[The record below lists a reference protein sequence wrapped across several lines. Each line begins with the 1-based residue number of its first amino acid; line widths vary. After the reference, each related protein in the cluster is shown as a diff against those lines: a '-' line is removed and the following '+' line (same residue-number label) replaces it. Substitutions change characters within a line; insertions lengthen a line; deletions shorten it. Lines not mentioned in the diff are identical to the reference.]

1 MSDGVQGGNGEKN
14 APQNM
19 VEEVAQRLATEID
32 GSAMDVATN
41 GIAATASEAIGVT
54 AFNTV
59 ELNDAVSD
67 SRAAPETSPAKIV
80 DRRPEIDLADTCP
93 EHVMQPDN
101 LAADV
106 VELCTANPNPPCLL
120 PICDATTLDTP
131 AEKSGATERDARSSA
146 DPVKLKPVEHEPV
159 EHEPVGIEPVNSNA
173 AGPAYEQPAK
183 RGEAPKLRTVPDLR
197 TDVFATPTLFHFA
210 SSVGVTRVLE
220 RLVENALASNRPLD
234 HVLLH
239 GPPGCGTTLVARAIV
254 RDLAPKNFVELD
266 LLDGVDQE
274 MLRRAV
280 REVRNQGVLL
290 IRHIE
295 LMSSGD
301 EQFLM
306 SCIARKTTRGT
317 GSFARDTGVPTMPAT
332 RKKKSIDEL
341 QIDATPR
348 RSPPSFPRI
357 DGNFTLIATAH
368 LTQQIG
374 YQLRHR
380 FDHMIHLR
388 SDAVGVRI
396 AITRVLTRHGFVVDE
411 SAHAPIERFTRTID
425 DVAEQFVR
433 ALVMRAQLD
442 ETARIDGTLVRSV
455 VTEDMPARIA
465 DEVYGWALTRHLAG
479 RRVTA
484 VTDNEVERID
494 TETGWGEVAV
504 RAALGV
510 VVRNAAA
517 RAVPPAA

>member
-1 MSDGVQGGNGEKN
+1 MSDGVQGGNGELNTQDKSVHEV
-14 APQNM
+14 
-19 VEEVAQRLATEID
+19 VERLASDIVD
-32 GSAMDVATN
+32 GIGHVVRDDAQAEAMPQTPKAALTAASDVDR
-41 GIAATASEAIGVT
+41 VT
-54 AFNTV
+54 AANTT
-59 ELNDAVSD
+59 EFSESKSD
-67 SRAAPETSPAKIV
+67 PTTFIETFIETSTPKIV
-80 DRRPEIDLADTCP
+80 DRRSDIDLANVAET
-93 EHVMQPDN
+93 HVLQPDSVEDVPQEN
-101 LAADV
+101 HDAGRADSRRANSVSDCESDAANS
-106 VELCTANPNPPCLL
+106 EAL
-120 PICDATTLDTP
+120 
-131 AEKSGATERDARSSA
+131 RDPQET
-146 DPVKLKPVEHEPV
+146 DK
-159 EHEPVGIEPVNSNA
+159 
-173 AGPAYEQPAK
+173 K
-183 RGEAPKLRTVPDLR
+183 RREAPKPRAVPDLR
-197 TDVFATPTLFHFA
+197 PDIFTTPTLFHFA

-239 GPPGCGTTLVARAIV
+239 GPPGCGTTLVARAMI

-266 LLDGVDQE
+266 VLDGVDQDT
-274 MLRRAV
+274 LRRAI

-295 LMSSGD
+295 LLSSGD

-317 GSFARDTGVPTMPAT
+317 GTFARESGPVGPTNS
-332 RKKKSIDEL
+332 RKKKSIEKISIDDF
-341 QIDATPR
+341 QIDGTSR
-348 RSPPSFPRI
+348 RPAPSFPRI

-388 SDAVGVRI
+388 SDAVGVRTAI
-396 AITRVLTRHGFVVDE
+396 ARVLTRHGFIVDE

-425 DVAEQFVR
+425 DVADQFVR
-433 ALVMRAQLD
+433 AIVMRAEL
-442 ETARIDGTLVRSV
+442 ENTGWIDGTLVREV

-465 DEVYGWALTRHLAG
+465 DEVYAWALTRHLAG

-484 VTDNEVERID
+484 VTDNEVERLD
-494 TETGWGEVAV
+494 TETGWGEIAV

-517 RAVPPAA
+517 RATPPAA

>member
-1 MSDGVQGGNGEKN
+1 
-14 APQNM
+14 
-19 VEEVAQRLATEID
+19 
-32 GSAMDVATN
+32 
-41 GIAATASEAIGVT
+41 
-54 AFNTV
+54 
-59 ELNDAVSD
+59 
-67 SRAAPETSPAKIV
+67 
-80 DRRPEIDLADTCP
+80 
-93 EHVMQPDN
+93 
-101 LAADV
+101 
-106 VELCTANPNPPCLL
+106 
-120 PICDATTLDTP
+120 
-131 AEKSGATERDARSSA
+131 
-146 DPVKLKPVEHEPV
+146 
-159 EHEPVGIEPVNSNA
+159 
-173 AGPAYEQPAK
+173 
-183 RGEAPKLRTVPDLR
+183 
-197 TDVFATPTLFHFA
+197 
-210 SSVGVTRVLE
+210 
-220 RLVENALASNRPLD
+220 
-234 HVLLH
+234 
-239 GPPGCGTTLVARAIV
+239 
-254 RDLAPKNFVELD
+254 
-266 LLDGVDQE
+266 

-317 GSFARDTGVPTMPAT
+317 GSFARDTGVPTTPAT
-332 RKKKSIDEL
+332 RKKKSIDEF

>member
-19 VEEVAQRLATEID
+19 VEEVAQRVATDIGD
-32 GSAMDVATN
+32 GAMDIATN
-41 GIAATASEAIGVT
+41 GMAATASEAIGVT
-54 AFNTV
+54 KINTV
-59 ELNDAVSD
+59 ELNDAVSA
-67 SRAAPETSPAKIV
+67 SRVAPETSPAKIV
-80 DRRPEIDLADTCP
+80 DRRPEMDLADTCP

-106 VELCTANPNPPCLL
+106 VELCTANPNPLCLS
-120 PICDATTLDTP
+120 PICDTTTLDTP
-131 AEKSGATERDARSSA
+131 AESSGATKGDARSSA
-146 DPVKLKPVEHEPV
+146 DPAKLKPVEHEPV
-159 EHEPVGIEPVNSNA
+159 ELEPVHSNA

-197 TDVFATPTLFHFA
+197 TDVFTTPTLFHFA

-317 GSFARDTGVPTMPAT
+317 GSFARDIVTPSTPAK
-332 RKKKSIDEL
+332 RKKQSIDEF
-341 QIDATPR
+341 QVDATPR

-425 DVAEQFVR
+425 DVADQFVR
-433 ALVMRAQLD
+433 AIVMRAQLD
-442 ETARIDGTLVRSV
+442 ETAHIDDTLVRSV

-510 VVRNAAA
+510 IVRNAAA